1 MGYPLPLVDDV
12 ARQLQCLE
20 LGGGTSFLDGLFS
33 RPEPAVLGAP
43 HSISA
48 VAAVAVQPPL
58 SGTPARRSARIE
70 SLGLGSLTAA
80 ERAQALLAKQLD
92 FIDRVQ
98 DHTPKVRGRYV
109 DRFKSPLGRKA
120 VTKLARIVGLGS
132 HASIALPD
140 EDLQACLGAE
150 EVGA

>member
-1 MGYPLPLVDDV
+1 MPLVDDV
-12 ARQLQCLE
+12 AHQLESLE
-20 LGGGTSFLDGLFS
+20 LGGGSPFLDGLFS
-33 RPEPAVLGAP
+33 RPEPAVLGTP
-43 HSISA
+43 PL
-48 VAAVAVQPPL
+48 VAAAAAPAVQPA
-58 SGTPARRSARIE
+58 TPARRSARIE

-80 ERAQALLAKQLD
+80 ERAQALLAKQLE

-98 DHTPKVRGRYV
+98 DHSPKVRGRFV
-109 DRFKSPLGRKA
+109 DRFRSPLGKKA
-120 VTKLARIVGLGS
+120 VTRLARIVGIGS

>member
-1 MGYPLPLVDDV
+1 
-12 ARQLQCLE
+12 
-20 LGGGTSFLDGLFS
+20 
-33 RPEPAVLGAP
+33 
-43 HSISA
+43 
-48 VAAVAVQPPL
+48 L
-58 SGTPARRSARIE
+58 SGTPTGCSACIE

-98 DHTPKVRGRYV
+98 DHRPKVRGRYV
-109 DRFKSPLGRKA
+109 DRFKSRLGRKA

-140 EDLQACLGAE
+140 EDLQVCLGAE